1 MTEDDS
7 RQKDSLRIFVLC
19 VTICVIFCLSL
30 SLLLSS
36 VYRLLLLFC
45 CFGPCSVLRAFRAA
59 ASAPGRYSATMSYL
73 PSVELKTFSGSSTPS
88 APWAPSLSPPG
99 QYWGTILQI
108 KLLAIKC
115 SWTCWNMLEHVKNGF
130 KTCQTDLKYFEM
142 FETIVANSASSDV
155 CQGCGLCSTALLR
168 WSFGIRWEWPK

>member
-1 MTEDDS
+1 MS
-7 RQKDSLRIFVLC
+7 FVSQFASSS
-19 VTICVIFCLSL
+19 VSLSL
-30 SLLLSS
+30 SSS
-36 VYRLLLLFC
+36 VIFLYLFIAFCC

-108 KLLAIKC
+108 KLLAINAVG
-115 SWTCWNMLEHVKNGF
+115 TCWNMLKMV

-168 WSFGIRWEWPK
+168 

>member
-1 MTEDDS
+1 MKSYPDFAPQVFNVLPHSSLQHPAQAHCGTLQNRTFAKLPREKMTEDDS

-115 SWTCWNMLEHVKNGF
+115 SWNMLEHVKNG
-130 KTCQTDLKYFEM
+130 
-142 FETIVANSASSDV
+142 
-155 CQGCGLCSTALLR
+155 
-168 WSFGIRWEWPK
+168 